1 MLRAALLTALLA
13 GSVLVASA
21 VAPVSAQYRPQPG
34 QLPSPGYAPPPPGA
48 GGGQGQPSGGYSPD
62 GGGYSPD
69 GGQYRRRS
77 QGQGYGGGQGT
88 HCATGKGV
96 CELDYPTVLRAP
108 CRCEFGFERKRGL
121 VVR

>member
-1 MLRAALLTALLA
+1 MLRATLLTALLA
-13 GSVLVASA
+13 GSVLIASA

-34 QLPSPGYAPPPPGA
+34 QLPSPGGAPPPPGA

-69 GGQYRRRS
+69 GGGGYRRRS
-77 QGQGYGGGQGT
+77 QGGGGGQGM

-96 CELDYPTVLRAP
+96 CELDYPMVLRAP
-108 CRCEFGFERKRGL
+108 CRCEFGFDRKRGV